1 MARNCLTDISASN
14 VLVSCSVPSHGVKN
28 IYLMPIDGVTLTRS
42 SAGVITAATFASGYR
57 SYMVEGYKQNIQVT
71 TAIRSLDASSK
82 LDISVMFKVPHSVS
96 GALTGTDLAGALL
109 TRKWFVLVEMNDS
122 SKFIVGDI
130 SPLECS
136 GFDWDSNANG
146 LLRTVTLTAPEGS
159 YGNYIR
165 EISAAAAN
173 TIISKAV

>member
-1 MARNCLTDISASN
+1 MTVEAVTFTIGA
-14 VLVSCSVPSHGVKN
+14 
-28 IYLMPIDGVTLTRS
+28 DGV
-42 SAGVITAATFASGYR
+42 VTAATFTSGHR

-71 TAIRSLDASSK
+71 TAIRTSDASSK

-96 GALTGTDLAGALL
+96 GGLTGTTLMNALL
-109 TRKWFVLVEMNDS
+109 ARKWYVLIEMNDS

-136 GFDWDSNANG
+136 GLDWDSNANG

-165 EISAAAAN
+165 DINADASN

>member
-1 MARNCLTDISASN
+1 MARNCLSEIGASN
-14 VLVSCSVPSHGVKN
+14 VLVSCAVPAHGVKN
-28 IYLMPIDGVTLTRS
+28 IYLMPADGVTLTRNS
-42 SAGVITAATFASGYR
+42 VGVVSNAVFAAGYR

-71 TAIRSLDASSK
+71 TAIRSFDASNK
-82 LDISVMFKVPHSVS
+82 LDISVMFKLPHSAS
-96 GALTGTDLAGALL
+96 GTLTGTTLAGALL
-109 TRKWFVLVEMNDS
+109 ARKWYVLVEMNDS

-165 EISAAAAN
+165 DITSPAAN
-173 TIISKAV
+173 VIISKAV